1 MSKDV
6 KYINIIFFYGV
17 LKTVTFF
24 SYVLAYFAYV
34 LVKMAYLCANWS

>member
-6 KYINIIFFYGV
+6 KYINIIFFYDV

-24 SYVLAYFAYV
+24 SYVLAYFVYV
-34 LVKMAYLCANWS
+34 LVKMTYLCAIWS